1 VADAPAMALFEL
13 HKKFGTETA
22 VDRVDLVVPRGAFFG
37 LVGPNGD
44 GKRRRCAWPSG
55 CSGLDAGGAQ
65 ILGVDVWQ
73 HPAQAKSMVGVLP
86 DGLSIPELTGRE
98 LLTYLVSR

>member
-1 VADAPAMALFEL
+1 MA
-13 HKKFGTETA
+13 
-22 VDRVDLVVPRGAFFG
+22 
-37 LVGPNGD
+37 VGPL
-44 GKRRRCAWPSG
+44 R
-55 CSGLDAGGAQ
+55 LDAGGAQ

-86 DGLSIPELTGRE
+86 DDLSIPERLTGRE